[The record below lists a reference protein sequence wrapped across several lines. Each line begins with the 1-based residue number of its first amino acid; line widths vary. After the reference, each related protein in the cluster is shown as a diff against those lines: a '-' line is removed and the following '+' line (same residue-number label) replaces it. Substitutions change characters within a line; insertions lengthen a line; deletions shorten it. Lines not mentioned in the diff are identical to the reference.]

1 MNKTR
6 VEVYRQVLADV
17 SQNFEVAENKNLI
30 KQ

>member
-6 VEVYRQVLADV
+6 VEVYRQVLTDV